1 MVEKGGRTTMKKLL
15 VGFLMFGLIFGTA
28 AVMKAADFD
37 GIHIGKDYGYNR
49 DRDYGRSDRD
59 YTSFGDFRSWEASQ
73 RDRLN
78 DAYRDNAIT
87 RFEFNKLNRELS
99 RIDGYHDQVADK
111 GWISDRER
119 DRLGRME
126 ARFNSDLD
134 REMGEHT
141 D

>member
-1 MVEKGGRTTMKKLL
+1 MNKIL
-15 VGFLMFGLIFGTA
+15 VGFMMFGLIFGSA
-28 AVMKAADFD
+28 AILKAADFD

-49 DRDYGRSDRD
+49 DNGYRSDRD
-59 YTSFGDFRSWEASQ
+59 YRSGDFGSWEASQ

-99 RIDGYHDQVADK
+99 RIDGYHDQIADK
-111 GWISDRER
+111 GWVSDRER
-119 DRLGRME
+119 DRLQRME
-126 ARFNSDLD
+126 ARFSADLD
-134 REMGEHT
+134 REIGEHT